1 MIPIYICEDNTVEL
15 AVIKKII
22 TNLLFIEDYDMNIAC
37 CTTKP
42 EDILSFLRPNMPV
55 GIYFFDIDLQTD
67 INGLALFI
75 EDYDMNIACCT
86 TKPEDILSFLRPN
99 MPVGIYF
106 FDIDLQTDINGLA
119 LAEKIREYDPSG
131 YIIFITSHTDMWR
144 LTFEYKV
151 SALDFIEKCETKYLA
166 QKIASCLSAIWRQ
179 YGKLNL
185 QIDMWRLTFEYK
197 VSALDF
203 IEKCE
208 TKYLAQKIASCLSAI
223 WRQYG
228 KLNLQIKKAVPLQIN
243 GRILYKDIDD
253 LLYMETTPPHRI
265 KFCTATQVHFS
276 VGNLNEFENLLP
288 DYFFRCHR
296 SFIINLKNIIFYDER
311 IKFCTATQVH
321 FSVGNLNEFENLLP
335 DYFFRC
341 HRSFIINLKNI
352 IFYDEKKQIVYFT
365 NQSSCPVSVRK
376 RKALKDALNNI

>member
-55 GIYFFDIDLQTD
+55 GIYFFDIDL
-67 INGLALFI
+67 
-75 EDYDMNIACCT
+75 
-86 TKPEDILSFLRPN
+86 R
-99 MPVGIYF
+99 
-106 FDIDLQTDINGLA
+106 TDINGLA

-166 QKIASCLSAIWRQ
+166 QKIAPCLSAIWKQ

-185 QIDMWRLTFEYK
+185 QL
-197 VSALDF
+197 
-203 IEKCE
+203 
-208 TKYLAQKIASCLSAI
+208 
-223 WRQYG
+223 
-228 KLNLQIKKAVPLQIN
+228 KKTVPIQIN
-243 GRILYKDIDD
+243 GRILHKDIDE
-253 LLYMETTPPHRI
+253 LLYMEATPPHRI

-276 VGNLNEFENLLP
+276 VENLNEFE
-288 DYFFRCHR
+288 
-296 SFIINLKNIIFYDER
+296 K
-311 IKFCTATQVH
+311 
-321 FSVGNLNEFENLLP
+321 LLP